1 MALQLPIYL
10 DNHATT
16 RTDPRVVEA
25 MAPLFLEDYGN
36 AASAGH
42 AFGWRAA
49 EALERARE
57 TLAAALAAAPREIVF
72 TSGGTES
79 NNLALLG
86 AAGRRPTGRDHLVTV
101 ASEHRS
107 VLDPCRALARRG
119 CTLSVLPVD
128 SQGLVDPDDVRRA
141 LTDRTFLVSVMAA
154 NNEIGVLQPL
164 AEIGAVCRER
174 GVLFH
179 SDAVQAFGKLPLD
192 VERVGADLVS
202 LAAHKLYGP
211 KGVGALYVRSRGPRV
226 RLEPRIRGGGQERG
240 LRSGTVAVPLV
251 AGFARAVEL
260 CLEEQASE
268 AGRLR
273 ALRERL
279 WAALRNALDGVAL
292 NGHPTR
298 RLPGS
303 LNLCFAGIDADEL
316 LLALPE
322 VALSS
327 GSACAGR
334 EPSHVLA
341 ALGLPAA
348 RVRGSLRFGIGR
360 FNSAE
365 EIDVVAEAL
374 IAGVQRL
381 RGSRPRKGR
390 TASLP
395 SPASRRSGQ
404 ARTAQARKEPQT

>member
-1 MALQLPIYL
+1 MAVQLPIYL

-36 AASAGH
+36 AASRGH

-57 TLAAALAAAPREIVF
+57 TLAAALGAAPREIVF
-72 TSGGTES
+72 TSGGSES
-79 NNLALLG
+79 NDLALRG
-86 AAGRRPTGRDHLVTV
+86 AAGRRPRDRDHLVTV
-101 ASEHRS
+101 ATEHRS
-107 VLDPCRALARRG
+107 VLDPCLALAGRG
-119 CTLSVLPVD
+119 CTLRVLPVD

-141 LTDRTFLVSVMAA
+141 LTDRTLLVSVMAA

-164 AEIGAVCRER
+164 EEIGAICRER

-179 SDAVQAFGKLPLD
+179 TDAVQAFGKVPLD
-192 VERVGADLVS
+192 VERVRADLVS
-202 LAAHKLYGP
+202 VAAHKLYGP

-226 RLEPRIRGGGQERG
+226 RLEPRIRGGGHERG
-240 LRSGTVAVPLV
+240 LRSGTVPVPLV

-260 CLEEQASE
+260 CLAERAAE
-268 AGRLR
+268 AERLR

-279 WAALRNALDGVAL
+279 LGALRGALDGVAL

-298 RLPGS
+298 RLPGN
-303 LNLCFAGIDADEL
+303 LNLSFSGIDADEL

-341 ALGLPAA
+341 ALGLPGS
-348 RVRGSLRFGIGR
+348 RVRGSLRVGIGR
-360 FNSAE
+360 FNGAD
-365 EIDVVAEAL
+365 EIDAAAQAL
-374 IAGVQRL
+374 IAGVQLL
-381 RGSRPRKGR
+381 RTTGSRKRRP
-390 TASLP
+390 APLP
-395 SPASRRSGQ
+395 SPASRPGRS
-404 ARTAQARKEPQT
+404 ARTRAGEEQQT